1 MYLRKNNFE
10 LLNSATV
17 IHSSHPIPNVQST
30 LAARKVV
37 EELQNRKGIQLIVF
51 LISGGSSSLMVS
63 PIEGINLMDKKIINK
78 LLITSGANIREIN
91 IVRKHLSKSRVVKY
105 CYELILILLSSV

>member
-1 MYLRKNNFE
+1 MSK
-10 LLNSATV
+10 V
-17 IHSSHPIPNVQST
+17 P

-63 PIEGINLMDKKIINK
+63 PIEGINL
-78 LLITSGANIREIN
+78 SGQEN
-91 IVRKHLSKSRVVKY
+91 Y
-105 CYELILILLSSV
+105 